1 MKKYRLTNRGKIVI
15 AAFCT
20 ILLLF
25 IITGGSLLR
34 DKTPTVQDYDIP
46 DVAEQ
51 PQTPVVPETPPLI
64 GDEKEPWR
72 DQKVMVFFE
81 ANKTGFEVSY
91 EDALN
96 LFVQSALEHKDV
108 QIRIEGNCATLFSD
122 LSKQQKSINY
132 NISQLRAQA
141 VAKYLTS
148 KGIGAE
154 KLIVAAN
161 GSDKPL
167 KDNSSAEGRKFNR
180 RVDVFFVNK

>member
-1 MKKYRLTNRGKIVI
+1 MKKYRLTNKGKVVI
-15 AAFCT
+15 AVLCT

-34 DKTPTVQDYDIP
+34 DKAPTAQDYDIP
-46 DVAEQ
+46 DVAEK
-51 PQTPVVPETPPLI
+51 PPTSVVPEVPPVI
-64 GDEKEPWR
+64 ADEEEPWR
-72 DQKVMVFFE
+72 DQKVTVFFE
-81 ANKTGFEVSY
+81 ANKTGFEASY

-108 QIRIEGNCATLFSD
+108 QIQIEGNCATIFSN

-141 VAKYLTS
+141 IANYLAN

-154 KLIVAAN
+154 KLIVVAN

-167 KDNSSAEGRKFNR
+167 KDNSSAEGRKLNR